1 MNRISA
7 IFQFNNRCD
16 VIKSFL
22 DTNHK
27 YFYKDNRHSSE
38 KYEDAIIA
46 LFRAVEP
53 SPYMIKEEVKSAC
66 VNFAIARNNNVIRDQ
81 VYAMLGQLLC
91 CYVLD
96 DMLGV
101 DSIKASIRSM
111 KVPKRVNPKGVVQN
125 IGKGSVVAT
134 GMVISA
140 IPPLRVTG
148 YAITQYGQRIQTED
162 SLILDTEILNL
173 ISDISSLDYVN
184 LHKQLNDF

>member
-7 IFQFNNRCD
+7 IFEFKDRCD
-16 VIKSFL
+16 VIKCYL
-22 DTNHK
+22 DANREF
-27 YFYKDNRHSSE
+27 FYKDKKHSSE
-38 KYEDAIIA
+38 KYYDAVIA
-46 LFRAVEP
+46 LYRSIESTPYINKKDIQEACISFAV
-53 SPYMIKEEVKSAC
+53 
-66 VNFAIARNNNVIRDQ
+66 ARNCNVIRDQ

-91 CYVLD
+91 CYVLN

-101 DSIKASIRSM
+101 DSIKASIRNM
-111 KVPKRVNPKGVVQN
+111 KIPKRVNPKGVVQN

-148 YAITQYGQRIQTED
+148 YAITQYGQRIKTED
-162 SLILDTEILNL
+162 FLILDTEILEL

-184 LHKQLNDF
+184 IHKQLNNY

>member
-1 MNRISA
+1 MNRISVV
-7 IFQFNNRCD
+7 FQFNNRCD
-16 VIKSFL
+16 VVKSFL

-27 YFYKDNRHSSE
+27 YFYKDKKHSSE

-46 LFRAVEP
+46 LFRAVES
-53 SPYMIKEEVKSAC
+53 SPYVVKEEVESAC
-66 VNFAIARNNNVIRDQ
+66 ISFAVARNCNVIRDQ

-111 KVPKRVNPKGVVQN
+111 KIPKRVNPKGVVQN

-134 GMVISA
+134 GLVISA

-173 ISDISSLDYVN
+173 ISDISSLDYVT
-184 LHKQLNDF
+184 LHKQLQN

>member
-1 MNRISA
+1 MNKISA
-7 IFQFNNRCD
+7 IFQFNSRCD

-22 DTNHK
+22 ETNHK
-27 YFYKDNRHSSE
+27 FFYKDKKHSSE

-66 VNFAIARNNNVIRDQ
+66 VSFAIARNSNVIKDQ
-81 VYAMLGQLLC
+81 VYAMFGQLLC
-91 CYVLD
+91 CYVLN

-101 DSIKASIRSM
+101 DSIKASIRNM
-111 KVPKRVNPKGVVQN
+111 EIPKRVNPKGVVQN

-148 YAITQYGQRIQTED
+148 YAIAQYGQRIQTED
-162 SLILDTEILNL
+162 SLILDAEILSL
-173 ISDISSLDYVN
+173 ISDIFSLDYVT
-184 LHKQLNDF
+184 LHKQLQN

>member
-1 MNRISA
+1 MNRISVV
-7 IFQFNNRCD
+7 FQFNNRCD
-16 VIKSFL
+16 VVKSFL

-27 YFYKDNRHSSE
+27 YFYKDKKHSSE

-46 LFRAVEP
+46 LFRAVES
-53 SPYMIKEEVKSAC
+53 SPYVVKEEVESAC
-66 VNFAIARNNNVIRDQ
+66 ISFAVARNCNVIRDQ

-111 KVPKRVNPKGVVQN
+111 KIPKRVNPKGVVQN

-134 GMVISA
+134 GLVISA